1 MNDGYAKLRMT
12 LTLFAAGA
20 ALAGC
25 SKEPDVSIKA
35 FMANEVQPTAEVYWN
50 AVQFISDETGD
61 HDIRPQTDEEWQ
73 KVADAAAKLAEHGRM
88 LKEPGYA
95 EGRGQGWIEFSDG
108 LIEVAGKAEA
118 AANSKDPNA
127 VFEVG
132 GTVYSVCSACHQAY
146 PPETPE
152 GGQAP
157 A

>member
-1 MNDGYAKLRMT
+1 MPHKVNPVGAET
-12 LTLFAAGA
+12 LV
-20 ALAGC
+20 ALAR
-25 SKEPDVSIKA
+25 
-35 FMANEVQPTAEVYWN
+35 FN
-50 AVQFISDETGD
+50 ATL
-61 HDIRPQTDEEWQ
+61 
-73 KVADAAAKLAEHGRM
+73 LAEHGRM

-108 LIEVAGKAEA
+108 LIEVAGKAEV
-118 AANSKDPNA
+118 AANSKDPDA

>member
-1 MNDGYAKLRMT
+1 MDRCK
-12 LTLFAAGA
+12 LTLFAMAM
-20 ALAGC
+20 LLTGC
-25 SKEPDVSIKA
+25 GESEAPRPSAKA

-61 HDIRPQTDEEWQ
+61 HDIRPQTDAEWQ
-73 KVADAAAKLAEHGRM
+73 KVADAAAKLAEQGRM

-95 EGRGQGWIEFSDG
+95 EGRGDAWLEFADG
-108 LIEVAGKAEA
+108 LIAVAGKAEEA
-118 AANSKDPNA
+118 AKSKNPDA

-146 PPETPE
+146 PPAE
-152 GGQAP
+152 GEPGADRP